1 MEPGFSDAA
10 DNPDDDEMRRD
21 VPTTDDDVEGAAAE
35 TSRYQEAGA
44 PPVIRAGKVRREGIL
59 VGEGGGTATGGG
71 RACAEL
77 SGDIVL
83 RLLRDC
89 EDARG
94 YSYPFASSDLGRGER
109 REPELGERWGP
120 NRSCEAGNDRCG
132 EHFGELIR
140 DLSFRSVTAGGTRT
154 WMSAFTFR

>member
-35 TSRYQEAGA
+35 TSRYQEEEHHQSSAQAKFAAKESLSVKAEAQPRVVEEPAQNSLETLSSGYF
-44 PPVIRAGKVRREGIL
+44 E
-59 VGEGGGTATGGG
+59 TAKT
-71 RACAEL
+71 
-77 SGDIVL
+77 
-83 RLLRDC
+83 
-89 EDARG
+89 
-94 YSYPFASSDLGRGER
+94 SSDLGRGER